1 RIWKPR
7 LETDRSGFASNES
20 SSNHS
25 FPFLAYFVRPN
36 VMALTYGPRKRP
48 VRFNARLSGRS
59 EVGAKPSCL
68 MMVQSATIR
77 NEGWIQKGSKAAEG
91 SMVPLTHDREAVSDQ
106 ERCSHSHSGLIST
119 LRHKAAAIRNDLTA
133 AGGAHVGQDSEFN
146 VALSGE

>member
-1 RIWKPR
+1 
-7 LETDRSGFASNES
+7 
-20 SSNHS
+20 
-25 FPFLAYFVRPN
+25 
-36 VMALTYGPRKRP
+36 
-48 VRFNARLSGRS
+48 
-59 EVGAKPSCL
+59 

-133 AGGAHVGQDSEFN
+133 TGGAHVGQDSEFN
-146 VALSGE
+146 VALSGEGQHGLRADDHFRGEIRTGLIEYASPTIQNVKSVSPVDVGRGAWRAHRVLLGAERGHIYSWQTQ